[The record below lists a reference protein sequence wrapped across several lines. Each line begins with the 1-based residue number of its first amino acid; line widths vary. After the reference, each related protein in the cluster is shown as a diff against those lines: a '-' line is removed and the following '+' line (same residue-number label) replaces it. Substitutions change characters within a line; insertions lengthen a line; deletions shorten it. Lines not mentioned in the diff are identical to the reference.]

1 LQPKII
7 GKKMKNKLL
16 IAISFFTP
24 MTFFSCISEEALNSE
39 ADITS
44 CQVDKSILIRDPV
57 ISNDKVTL
65 YVKDSTDIRMLL
77 STWHDVIS
85 ASLLRASSEIQEKKV
100 IGVKKLMAI
109 NNLFF
114 IFLPIILACKCNISS
129 VKIKIN

>member
-1 LQPKII
+1 
-7 GKKMKNKLL
+7 MKNKLL

-65 YVKDSTDIRMLL
+65 YVKDSTDI
-77 STWHDVIS
+77 SQQSPKFSVTDG
-85 ASLLRASSEIQEKKV
+85 AT
-100 IGVKKLMAI
+100 I
-109 NNLFF
+109 N
-114 IFLPIILACKCNISS
+114 P
-129 VKIKIN
+129 